1 MFNWERVITQL
12 IARLDGPL
20 HFRFIV
26 QPLMAATLATIDG
39 VRDGKAGKPAYLWE
53 LLSTPGDR
61 KPLWREGWRRDGRVF
76 LLAVV
81 LDVIYQ
87 VMEYHRVYPGE
98 TLIVAIVLAIFP
110 YFLVRGPINRLVKWR
125 MNKKPQKPK
134 PEVAPS

>member
-26 QPLMAATLATIDG
+26 QPLMAVILATIDG
-39 VRDGKAGKPAYLWE
+39 VRDGKAGKPAYLWD
-53 LLSTPGDR
+53 LLSTAADR
-61 KPLWREGWRRDGRVF
+61 KPLWREGWKRVSRVF

-87 VMEYHRVYPGE
+87 LMEYHWVYPGE

-110 YFLVRGPINRLVKWR
+110 YFLVRGPVNRLVKWR
-125 MNKKPQKPK
+125 MSKKPQKPK
-134 PEVAPS
+134 PEVAAS